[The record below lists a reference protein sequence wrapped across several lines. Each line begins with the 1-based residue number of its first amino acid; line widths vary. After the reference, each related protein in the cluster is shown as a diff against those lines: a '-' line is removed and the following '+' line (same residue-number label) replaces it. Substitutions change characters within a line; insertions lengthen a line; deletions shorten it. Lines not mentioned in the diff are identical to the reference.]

1 MVEPAA
7 VVLDEHDIGIH
18 EFGLRQKQ
26 AVGRGKLLVG
36 GGKRLDRLL
45 ERLIFLL
52 ECFVFLRRTLQLRLL
67 RGHVVL
73 RLADGALGAGK
84 ASLQLFNRLRLLREF
99 VLCRLQLLLCV
110 KERLLERSKAFLA
123 LFQIRLPQAKR
134 HPL

>member
-84 ASLQLFNRLRLLREF
+84 ASLQLFNRLRLLRQL
-99 VLCRLQLLLCV
+99 VLRIEKLLLRV
-110 KERLLERSKAFLA
+110 AERLLQNGQVLLA
-123 LFQIRLPQAKR
+123 LFQI
-134 HPL
+134 